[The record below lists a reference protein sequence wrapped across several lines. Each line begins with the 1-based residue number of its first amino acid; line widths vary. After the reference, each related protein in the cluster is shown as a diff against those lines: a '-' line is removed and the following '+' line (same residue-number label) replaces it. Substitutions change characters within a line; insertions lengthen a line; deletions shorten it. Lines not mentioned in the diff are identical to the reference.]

1 MCNTAY
7 LKHNAV
13 FRRLANANY
22 RSISGELPFFGLLF
36 ALCLTVAR
44 VPRTHPIRRE
54 ASHMADIDTIS
65 KYLIQHYPD
74 HFACFTLARDDIEVL
89 EVIETEQP
97 TVRARRA
104 DSFIR
109 VRIDGQEA
117 LVHNEFQTAS
127 STNPPMPR
135 RMAGYIGHAIEHHG
149 LPIYSNVIYLR
160 PDAGQNDLGYY
171 IQEFPG
177 YEIAIRYR
185 VIRLIEIEG
194 QPILSAG
201 HSGLIPFTPLM
212 KPPEGMA
219 SNAWLHQCIHTA
231 QMQLMDRSA
240 KADLLAGMSLLS
252 GLVYASE
259 TISEIISKEG
269 IMDILRESSFA
280 QYLKQEGIEQGGRQR
295 AIEDILDVLEI
306 RFDLSEA
313 HPLSARISSIDDLQ
327 HLKQLLRAAIQVP
340 NLEAFQRVLD
350 A

>member
-1 MCNTAY
+1 
-7 LKHNAV
+7 
-13 FRRLANANY
+13 
-22 RSISGELPFFGLLF
+22 
-36 ALCLTVAR
+36 
-44 VPRTHPIRRE
+44 
-54 ASHMADIDTIS
+54 MADIDTIS

-74 HFACFTLARDDIEVL
+74 HFACFALARDDVEVIEI
-89 EVIETEQP
+89 IETEQP

-149 LPIYSNVIYLR
+149 LPIFSNVIYLR
-160 PDAGQNDLGYY
+160 PNAGQNDLGYY
-171 IQEFPG
+171 IQEFPI
-177 YEIAIRYR
+177 YEIVIRYR

-219 SNAWLHQCIHTA
+219 SEAWLQQCIHTA
-231 QMQLMDRSA
+231 RTRPIDRSP
-240 KADLLAGMSLLS
+240 KADYLAGMVALS
-252 GLVYASE
+252 ELVYDSE
-259 TISEIISKEG
+259 TISAVIFQED
-269 IMDILRESSFA
+269 IMDIIRESSLI
-280 QYLKQEGIEQGGRQR
+280 QYFKQEGIEEGIEQGGRQR
-295 AIEDILDVLEI
+295 AIEDILEVLEI

-313 HPLSARISSIDDLQ
+313 HPLSTRIAAIDDLQ
-327 HLKQLLRAAIQVP
+327 HLKQLHRAAIQVP